1 MILTI
6 GFTKK
11 TARQFFTL
19 LRENGVEVL
28 LDVRISNTSQLAGF
42 AKYPDLPWFLE
53 ELCGIR
59 YLHDPLLAPTEEL
72 LRDYRAKKVSWAEY
86 EQIFGALMARRD
98 IDAHLRA
105 AYGELQGKRIC
116 LLCSEPTPEQ
126 CHRRLVAA
134 HFAAVFGAQVQHL

>member
-53 ELCGIR
+53 ELCGISPDR
-59 YLHDPLLAPTEEL
+59 VYV
-72 LRDYRAKKVSWAEY
+72 K
-86 EQIFGALMARRD
+86 
-98 IDAHLRA
+98 
-105 AYGELQGKRIC
+105 YGETANWGWNGGN
-116 LLCSEPTPEQ
+116 
-126 CHRRLVAA
+126 
-134 HFAAVFGAQVQHL
+134 F